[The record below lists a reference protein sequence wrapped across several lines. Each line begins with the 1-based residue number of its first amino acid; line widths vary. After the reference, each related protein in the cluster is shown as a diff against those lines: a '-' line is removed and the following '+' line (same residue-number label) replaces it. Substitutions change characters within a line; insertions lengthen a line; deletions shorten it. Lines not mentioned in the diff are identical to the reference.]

1 MIVMFLKQKNYLI
14 SYMDKI
20 QALNIYN
27 EISKIFPNA
36 HCELNY
42 NNPFEM
48 LVATLL
54 SAQTTDV
61 SVNKVTP
68 KLFEKYPTPFILKD
82 ADISDVIVIIK
93 SIGLYKNKAKNIIA
107 LSNELVNK
115 YNGEI
120 IPDFNVL
127 TSLPGVG
134 RKTANVVLSE
144 VFDIPRIAVDTHV
157 LRVSNVLNL
166 SESDNPFQV
175 EKDLMSLFE
184 EKTWKDV
191 HLKLLFF
198 GRYLCKAQ
206 KPLCNTC
213 PFKLNCKIQ
222 KMTK

>member
-1 MIVMFLKQKNYLI
+1 MKKYLIGVDGGNTKTDYLLYDIDGNFIDGIRSGTCSHEAKGLGFDGAYRVMKEHIDALLQKNNV
-14 SYMDKI
+14 
-20 QALNIYN
+20 NI
-27 EISKIFPNA
+27 K
-36 HCELNY
+36 
-42 NNPFEM
+42 
-48 LVATLL
+48 
-54 SAQTTDV
+54 DV
-61 SVNKVTP
+61 
-68 KLFEKYPTPFILKD
+68 E
-82 ADISDVIVIIK
+82 DIIR

-157 LRVSNVLNL
+157 LRVSNILNL
-166 SESDNPFQV
+166 SESDNPLQV

-206 KPLCNTC
+206 KQLCKTC

-222 KMTK
+222 KEFYKEVLKNL

>member
-1 MIVMFLKQKNYLI
+1 
-14 SYMDKI
+14 MDKNK
-20 QALNIYN
+20 ALYIYTK
-27 EISKIFPNA
+27 IAKIFPNA

-68 KLFEKYPTPFILKD
+68 LLFEKYPTPFILKD
-82 ADISDVIVIIK
+82 AKIEDVMNIIK

-107 LSNELVNK
+107 LSNELVTK

-120 IPDFNVL
+120 IPDFAIL

-144 VFDIPRIAVDTHV
+144 VFNVPRIAVDTHV
-157 LRVSNVLNL
+157 LRVSNVLEL
-166 SESDNPFQV
+166 SNSDNPLVV
-175 EKDLMSLFE
+175 EQDLMKLYQQQS
-184 EKTWKDV
+184 WKDV

-206 KPLCNTC
+206 KPLCITC
-213 PFKLNCKIQ
+213 PFKNECKKQ
-222 KMTK
+222 NMTK